1 MHKANVRCC
10 VAQGRGV
17 APVNPRAVEYFPVVK
32 AGTA

>member
-1 MHKANVRCC
+1 MQKTNARCC

-17 APVNPRAVEYFPVVK
+17 APVNPPADEYFPVVK